1 MSWAEVKKINSD
13 MNMPLDSLIKSQ
25 RTYGASDAVLA
36 VLLSQETTIR
46 DATMASPL
54 KLASFAPKVKGSIRI
69 SASVRRPGMSGSSTI
84 LIVKKGTSDI
94 LEIASDADISS
105 SIYQSIFGD
114 IAIEPD
120 ETYEIY
126 AYTTTSYRG
135 YINSLKLCA
144 SIVDASM
151 IEYSSEV

>member
-25 RTYGASDAVLA
+25 RAYGASDAVLA
-36 VLLSQETTIR
+36 VLLSQETAIKG
-46 DATMASPL
+46 ATMGSPL
-54 KLASFAPKVKGSIRI
+54 KLASFKPEVKGSIRI
-69 SASVRRPGMSGSSTI
+69 SASVKRPSMSGASTI
-84 LIVKKGTSDI
+84 LVVKKGTSNI
-94 LEIASDADISS
+94 LQIESDADVSG
-105 SIYQSIFGD
+105 SIYQSIYGD
-114 IAIEPD
+114 IAIEPN

-126 AYTTTSYRG
+126 VYTTASKAG

-144 SIVDASM
+144 SIVDTSM

>member
-25 RTYGASDAVLA
+25 RAYGASDDVLA
-36 VLLSQETTIR
+36 VLLSRETAIK
-46 DATMASPL
+46 DATETNPL
-54 KLASFAPKVKGSIRI
+54 MLASFKPTVKGSVRI
-69 SASVRRPGMSGSSTI
+69 SASVKRPSVLKSRTI
-84 LIVKKGTSDI
+84 LIVKKGTSNI
-94 LEIASDADISS
+94 LQIENDEDVSG
-105 SIYQSIFGD
+105 SIYQSIYGD

-120 ETYEIY
+120 ETYRIY
-126 AYTTTSYRG
+126 AYTTTKTG

-144 SIVDASM
+144 SIVDTSM